1 MSSAGA
7 TSDPAAG
14 GGIGAESTRPTGPER
29 RRGLSS
35 AAMRLVEIRLLE
47 GPNVYRLE
55 PAAKI
60 EVAVGRRRTW
70 YGQRAPARHSLVH
83 LAAQVPARDWPDEI
97 ATLVQWLRWLRSD
110 HDEAVG
116 PVFVHRSSDPGHWI
130 VTYP

>member
-60 EVAVGRRRTW
+60 EGAVGGRRTW
-70 YGQRAPARHSLVH
+70 YGQRAPMRHSLVR
-83 LAAQVPARDWPDEI
+83 LAAAIPAREWPDEVASI
-97 ATLVQWLRWLRSD
+97 VGWVRRLRTEHGEGRS
-110 HDEAVG
+110 G
-116 PVFVHRSSDPGHWI
+116 
-130 VTYP
+130 